1 MIAFEKSVGAVI
13 FRKEEK
19 DIKYLLLDYGNNY
32 WGLAKGH
39 IEEGESE
46 IETLKREAKEE
57 TGLDDLKILDGF
69 RETVSYLYIAK
80 GLEKEERKREGR
92 KAIVF
97 KRAVFYLAETL
108 KKNIEL
114 SEEHINFKWL
124 SFQDMVSQISF
135 RAPKKVL
142 EKSEEFLRKND
153 LI

>member
-13 FRKEEK
+13 FRKEGK
-19 DIKYLLLDYGNNY
+19 DIKYLLLDYGSDY

-46 IETLKREAKEE
+46 TETLKREAKEE

-80 GLEKEERKREGR
+80 GLEKEERKREG
-92 KAIVF
+92 
-97 KRAVFYLAETL
+97 TL

-142 EKSEEFLRKND
+142 EKSEEFLRKNN

>member
-19 DIKYLLLDYGNNY
+19 DIKYLLLDYGGGY

-39 IEEGESE
+39 IEKGESE

-57 TGLDDLKILDGF
+57 TGLDDLRVLDGF

-92 KAIVF
+92 KTIVF

-124 SFQDMVSQISF
+124 NFQDMVSQISF

-142 EKSEEFLRKND
+142 KKSEEFLRKND

>member
-13 FRKEEK
+13 FRKEGK
-19 DIKYLLLDYGNNY
+19 DIKYLLLDYGSDY

-46 IETLKREAKEE
+46 TETLKREAKEE

-92 KAIVF
+92 K
-97 KRAVFYLAETL
+97 TM

-142 EKSEEFLRKND
+142 EKSEEFLRKNN